1 MDYVFLKYDSLY
13 INGSKFTLCRYVA
26 VGDEPFLKSYG
37 EQFHPF
43 IIGAAMNIQAALK
56 KAKLDNKVKVVV
68 PCSFDSFESRSNLS
82 SEAHFRSDINKTMIE
97 LLAFLDKHRSPF
109 FVTISP
115 FITFLQTKNISLDFS
130 LFKET
135 AHPHKLSHKTYK
147 NSFDLS
153 YDTVITA
160 LSTVGFPN
168 MEIVVSKIGW
178 PTDGAANATSNLA
191 ETFMKGLM
199 NHLHSN
205 LGTPLRPHQPPHE
218 TYIHSLLDED
228 QRSIAGGN
236 FERHWGL
243 FTFDGQAKYHVD
255 LGQDSK
261 SLVNAQDVE
270 YLSSKWC
277 VVNNNKDLSNAT
289 ASALEAC
296 ANADCTAL
304 SPGGSCFNITWPSN
318 ISYAFNSY
326 YQQHDQKAESCNF
339 GGLGLITT
347 VDPSMDHC
355 RFPIEIH
362 TSHAEFY
369 RVVSFQWMILL
380 VTTLLASLGV

>member
-1 MDYVFLKYDSLY
+1 M
-13 INGSKFTLCRYVA
+13 CRYVA

-43 IIGAAMNIQAALK
+43 TVGAAMNIQAALK
-56 KAKLDNKVKVVV
+56 KAKLDNKMKVVV
-68 PCSFDSFESRSNLS
+68 PCSFDSFESRSNS
-82 SEAHFRSDINKTMIE
+82 STEVHFRSDINKTMIE
-97 LLAFLDKHRSPF
+97 LLTFLDKHESPF

-115 FITFLQTKNISLDFS
+115 FLTFLQTKNISLDFS

-135 AHPHKLSHKTYK
+135 AHPHKLSRKTYK
-147 NSFDLS
+147 NSFDMS
-153 YDTVITA
+153 YDTVITV
-160 LSTVGFPN
+160 LSKAGFPN

-178 PTDGAANATSNLA
+178 PTDGAVNATSYLA

-205 LGTPLRPHQPPHE
+205 LGTLHRPPHE
-218 TYIHSLLDED
+218 TYIYSLLDED
-228 QRSIAGGN
+228 QRSIAAGD

-243 FTFDGQAKYHVD
+243 FTFDGQSKYQVD
-255 LGQDSK
+255 LGQGSK
-261 SLVNAQDVE
+261 SLVNAQNVE

-277 VVNNNKDLSNAT
+277 VVNNNEDLSNAT
-289 ASALEAC
+289 AKALEAC

-304 SPGGSCFNITWPSN
+304 SSGGSCFNITWPSN

-326 YQQHDQKAESCNF
+326 YQEHDQKAESCDF

-347 VDPSMDHC
+347 VDPSDDRC
-355 RFPIEIH
+355 RFPIEIRA
-362 TSHAEFY
+362 SNAELY
-369 RVVSFQWMILL
+369 RVCSFQWLFLL
-380 VTTLLASLGV
+380 VTTLLASMEV